1 MDCNPPGSSV
11 QGILQA
17 RIPEW
22 VAMPSSQASS
32 RPRDRTCLLQYW
44 QILLTTEPLGK
55 LLCYL
60 LVPKVQ
66 TDQGPYLSLKFSSE
80 PISCQRL
87 RKLFPLSPFQN
98 GALPP
103 SAQLP
108 AQASRTHTD
117 VCIGDCKQPVHTHP
131 DQWSR
136 RSDGPSNQWKAWREV
151 MGSTQCSAV
160 ACSHCHLGPSLPSAR
175 SCSNTRSNAQ
185 SQGRFSLS
193 WVQRVPTLVPRKPKA
208 STASPSRPSL

>member
-1 MDCNPPGSSV
+1 MLPALMLSRFSHVRHCATLWTVTHQAPLSRGFCRQEYRSGLPCPP
-11 QGILQA
+11 
-17 RIPEW
+17 
-22 VAMPSSQASS
+22 
-32 RPRDRTCLLQYW
+32 PRDLPDQGSNLSPALLADG
-44 QILLTTEPLGK
+44 PPGK

-80 PISCQRL
+80 PISCQWL

-117 VCIGDCKQPVHTHP
+117 VCVGDCKQPVHTHP
-131 DQWSR
+131 DQ
-136 RSDGPSNQWKAWREV
+136 
-151 MGSTQCSAV
+151 
-160 ACSHCHLGPSLPSAR
+160 
-175 SCSNTRSNAQ
+175 
-185 SQGRFSLS
+185 
-193 WVQRVPTLVPRKPKA
+193 
-208 STASPSRPSL
+208 